1 MPWPSYLKGNAQAL
15 QGAEGNKL
23 ALKKDSGTMVNVFW
37 RTIRILVA

>member
-23 ALKKDSGTMVNVFW
+23 ALKKDDGQRLLAHN
-37 RTIRILVA
+37 